1 MDWEYIVLAPLVI
14 GFQAFV
20 LWMVY
25 RLWKHLNKQR
35 ACATTPYAPGTGLNG
50 ANIPV
55 LATFVGIRVLPW
67 VALASNNLNPV
78 LRIDGENLVYRVL
91 RQQQRLLSS
100 VLQVDV
106 RSAYGT
112 FNLIFEFRDS
122 PLTFIANLGSPER
135 GAYVLS
141 MLPASVTLSE
151 RAQAAKIALPL

>member
-1 MDWEYIVLAPLVI
+1 MDWQDVAIPAVI
-14 GFQAFV
+14 ITCQAFA
-20 LWMVY
+20 LWVVY
-25 RLWKHLNKQR
+25 RVWKHVRKAR
-35 ACATTPYAPGTGLNG
+35 VSATTPYAPGTGLKG

-55 LATFVGIRVLPW
+55 LATFMGIRVLPW

-135 GAYVLS
+135 GAYVLA
-141 MLPASVTLSE
+141 MLPVSVALSE
-151 RAQAAKIALPL
+151 RARAAKIALPL

>member
-1 MDWEYIVLAPLVI
+1 MEWEYIVLAPLVI
-14 GFQAFV
+14 GVQAFA
-20 LWMVY
+20 LWVVY
-25 RLWKHLNKQR
+25 RVWKHLNKPR
-35 ACATTPYAPGTGLNG
+35 ACATTAYAPGTGLNG

-78 LRIDGENLVYRVL
+78 LKIDGDSLVYRVL
-91 RQQQRLLSS
+91 RQRQRPLSS
-100 VLQVDV
+100 ILQVDV

-122 PLTFIANLGSPER
+122 PLTFIANLGSAER

-141 MLPASVTLSE
+141 MLPTSVMLSE